1 MRTRRYRY
9 SQTGALAAFGMLL
22 AACSGDGGSSST
34 NRAAGS
40 GATTLTVSLM
50 DTPVSAVENVTEVNV
65 EISALW
71 LKAAGS
77 DAKQLPMNQT
87 PVKVNLLQLTDKTAA
102 LLIDSAPI
110 EPGDYEWL
118 AMDVNADFDGKFDSF
133 VTTKSGGQEEIRV
146 PSGRVRLVSGFTVE
160 ASQAVQLLLDWDLR
174 KGLVRPPGQPGFFLK
189 PAIRV
194 IDVTEL
200 SVLRGTVALTTLNGG
215 TTATLN
221 AAGAM
226 HAMGATVDATGDP
239 NGCLADDAN
248 LDVGNAVYVFA
259 GDNVTPD
266 DIDAIDPEPVTVIPV
281 APNSSGDYVY
291 RTVIAPGTYTIVFT
305 CQAGL
310 DDPDKSDDLKFVAPV
325 TRTITADAEVVVD
338 F

>member
-1 MRTRRYRY
+1 MRTQRHGNW
-9 SQTGALAAFGMLL
+9 QAAALAATGLAL
-22 AACSGDGGSSST
+22 AACSGGGGANS
-34 NRAAGS
+34 S

-50 DTPVSAVENVTEVNV
+50 DTPVSAVDNVTEVNV
-65 EISALW
+65 EIAAIW

-77 DAKQLPMNQT
+77 DAKQLTLTQT
-87 PVKVNLLQLTDKTAA
+87 PMKLNLLELTDGHPA
-102 LLIDSAPI
+102 LLIDGASI

-133 VTTKSGGQEEIRV
+133 VTTTGGGQEEIRV
-146 PSGRVRLVSGFTVE
+146 PSGRVRLVGGFTVE
-160 ASQAVQLLLDWDLR
+160 KGQAVQLLFDWELR

-189 PAIRV
+189 PAFRV

-200 SVLRGTVALTTLNGG
+200 GTLSGTVALTTLNGG
-215 TTATLN
+215 TATATGN
-221 AAGAM
+221 AAG
-226 HAMGATVDATGDP
+226 TTTDT

-259 GDNVTPD
+259 GDSVTPD
-266 DIDAIDPEPVTVIPV
+266 DIDAMDPEPVTVVPV
-281 APNSSGDYVY
+281 EPNAAGDYVY
-291 RTVIAPGTYTIVFT
+291 RTVIAPGTYTIAFT

-310 DDPDKSDDLKFVAPV
+310 DDPVKSDDLKFVAPV

>member
-1 MRTRRYRY
+1 MRTRGSRY
-9 SQTGALAAFGMLL
+9 SQTAALTLFATLL
-22 AACSGDGGSSST
+22 AACSGGSGSG
-34 NRAAGS
+34 AAPN
-40 GATTLTVSLM
+40 GATTLSVSLM
-50 DTPVSAVENVTEVNV
+50 DTPAAAVDNVTEVNV
-65 EISALW
+65 EIAALW
-71 LKAAGS
+71 LKKAGS
-77 DAKQLPMNQT
+77 DATQLTMSHAPMT
-87 PVKVNLLQLTDKTAA
+87 VNLAELTDKNAA
-102 LLIDSAPI
+102 LLIDAQPI

-133 VTTKSGGQEEIRV
+133 VMTTTGGQEELRV
-146 PSGRVRLVSGFTVE
+146 PSGRVRLVGGFTVE
-160 ASQAVQLLLDWDLR
+160 ANQALKLLLDWNLR

-200 SVLRGTVALTTLNGG
+200 SVLSGTVALTTLNA
-215 TTATLN
+215 TTATVK
-221 AAGAM
+221 AAG
-226 HAMGATVDATGDP
+226 TTPSDTTGDA

-248 LDVGNAVYVFA
+248 IDVGNAVYVFL
-259 GDNVTPD
+259 GDSITPD
-266 DIDAIDPEPVTVIPV
+266 DIDGVDPEPVTVVPV
-281 APNSSGDYVY
+281 APNAAGEYVY
-291 RTVIAPGTYTIVFT
+291 RTVIEPGTYTIAFT

>member
-1 MRTRRYRY
+1 MKSKRWRDL
-9 SQTGALAAFGMLL
+9 QIGALAAAGLFL
-22 AACSGDGGSSST
+22 AACSGGGSASKSS
-34 NRAAGS
+34 AGS
-40 GATTLTVSLM
+40 NGATTLTVSLM
-50 DTPVSAVENVTEVNV
+50 DSPVDDVTAVNI
-65 EISALW
+65 EISAIW
-71 LKAAGS
+71 LKAPGS
-77 DAKQLPMNQT
+77 AAKQLTLSQT
-87 PVKVNLLQLTDKTAA
+87 PLKVNLLGLTDQNAA
-102 LLIDSAPI
+102 LLIDEEPI
-110 EPGDYEWL
+110 AAGDYEWL

>member
-1 MRTRRYRY
+1 MKSQHQRHW
-9 SQTGALAAFGMLL
+9 QTGALAAFGLLL
-22 AACSGDGGSSST
+22 AACSSGGSSGG
-34 NRAAGS
+34 AGN

-50 DTPVSAVENVTEVNV
+50 DSPVSAVDNVAEVNV

-77 DAKQLPMNQT
+77 DAKQLPLSQT
-87 PVKVNLLQLTDKTAA
+87 PMKVNLLGLTDKNAA
-102 LLIDSAPI
+102 LLIDAEPI
-110 EPGDYEWL
+110 APGDYEWL
-118 AMDVNADFDGKFDSF
+118 AMDVNAAFDGNLDSF

-146 PSGRVRLVSGFTVE
+146 PSSRVRLVGGFTVGPN
-160 ASQAVQLLLDWDLR
+160 QAVQLLFDWDLR

-189 PAIRV
+189 PAFRV

-200 SVLRGTVALTTLNGG
+200 SVLRGPVALAMLN
-215 TTATLN
+215 
-221 AAGAM
+221 
-226 HAMGATVDATGDP
+226 ATGDP

-259 GDNVTPD
+259 GKDIPPD
-266 DIDAIDPEPVTVIPV
+266 DIDAADPEPVTVIPV
-281 APNSSGDYVY
+281 EPNSSGDYVY
-291 RTVIAPGTYTIVFT
+291 RTVIAPGTYTIAFT

-310 DDPDKSDDLKFVAPV
+310 DDPEKSADLKFVAPTV

-338 F
+338 FQAGS